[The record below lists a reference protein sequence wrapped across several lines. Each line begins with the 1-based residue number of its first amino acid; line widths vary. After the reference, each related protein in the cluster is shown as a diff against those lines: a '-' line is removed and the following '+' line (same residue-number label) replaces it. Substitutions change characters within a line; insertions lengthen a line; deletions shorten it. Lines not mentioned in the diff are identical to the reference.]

1 MPLLYFAQ
9 VLPSL
14 AKILQFWRNRTV
26 WSTSLDILPTI
37 LYTRVNSSQQW
48 RESVQILEYIKQEN
62 GFPSWEG
69 YQLWV
74 LENTGAWE
82 PLEEEQEDFERRVI
96 SKKQQ
101 VWYYQQITEDSAINS
116 VTKMNELKSLTEEWD
131 RR

>member
-1 MPLLYFAQ
+1 LLCLAQ

>member
-1 MPLLYFAQ
+1 MPLRCFAQ

>member
-1 MPLLYFAQ
+1 LRCFAQ

>member
-1 MPLLYFAQ
+1 MLCLAQ

>member
-1 MPLLYFAQ
+1 MRCFAQ